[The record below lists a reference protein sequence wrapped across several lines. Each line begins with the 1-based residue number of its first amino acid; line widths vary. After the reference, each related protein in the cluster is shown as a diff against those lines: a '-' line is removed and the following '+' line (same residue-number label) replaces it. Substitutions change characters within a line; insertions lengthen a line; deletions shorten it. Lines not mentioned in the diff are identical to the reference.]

1 MEPKSRRGFAAMDR
15 EKQRAIASKGGR
27 AAHEKGTAH
36 QFTSDEARAAGR
48 KGGETVS
55 RNRLH
60 MSTIGRKGG
69 EAVSRDRAHMSA
81 IGREGGQTSH
91 ANRTAPEAP
100 SGNGLGTSQEQANLV
115 RQMRESHTES
125 SYAGGPGLP
134 EESPAA
140 ARAAQAE
147 CPVPTETA

>member
-48 KGGETVS
+48 KGGEAVS

-60 MSTIGRKGG
+60 MSAIGRKGG
-69 EAVSRDRAHMSA
+69 EAVSRDRSHMSA

-91 ANRTAPEAP
+91 ANRTAPQLP
-100 SGNGLGTSQEQANLV
+100 SGLGTSEEQATTV
-115 RQMRESHTES
+115 RHMHEGHAES
-125 SYAGGPGLP
+125 SYPGGRPVCLL
-134 EESPAA
+134 
-140 ARAAQAE
+140 AQ
-147 CPVPTETA
+147 PW